1 MFEAFIRSRIRRTL
15 LARLTAQPEPRF
27 YLRAMAKELGVS
39 VGPLHKELHHLE
51 RLGLLTASLEANVRY
66 YAVNQRCAL
75 FNELTSMFPRAQAPA
90 PSPAAATPPV
100 TDPLVQQ
107 RTDRVLHWGMRI
119 GLVSLVFALG
129 SGLVWGVSYLRRME
143 RALQAFEGVLA
154 EVLLQTG
161 DTGGDAKD
169 GVGADPRH
177 GPYDIMT
184 RAE

>member
-15 LARLTAQPEPRF
+15 LARLTNHPDARF

-51 RLGLLTASLEANVRY
+51 RLGLLTSLLEANVRY

-75 FNELTSMFPRAQAPA
+75 FNELKSMFPHEQAPM
-90 PSPAAATPPV
+90 PSSAAVTPLV
-100 TDPLVQQ
+100 TDPRVQ

-119 GLVSLVFALG
+119 GLVSLVFVLV

-143 RALQAFEGVLA
+143 RALQSFEGVLA
-154 EVLLQTG
+154 EVLLQTNETEEG
-161 DTGGDAKD
+161 RSAHSVGKESDA
-169 GVGADPRH
+169 ASYR
-177 GPYDIMT
+177 
-184 RAE
+184 